1 MSVDEAAGVEIPVTK
16 GVETETDV
24 VTEGGVDRGVVTE
37 EVTVTNGEL
46 SNDGI
51 TDDEGSLS
59 GDKLEDD
66 VGLLIEDDV
75 GLLIEEGT
83 CSEEEVVGEGEV
95 CFLFMKF
102 LTVLSII

>member
-24 VTEGGVDRGVVTE
+24 VNEGGVDRGGVTE
-37 EVTVTNGEL
+37 EVTVTTGEL

-51 TDDEGSLS
+51 TDDEESLS

-75 GLLIEEGT
+75 GLLIEE
-83 CSEEEVVGEGEV
+83 EVVGEGEV

-102 LTVLSII
+102 RTVLSII

>member
-24 VTEGGVDRGVVTE
+24 TKGRVDRGAVTE

-46 SNDGI
+46 SNDGA

-66 VGLLIEDDV
+66 VGLLIE
-75 GLLIEEGT
+75 EGT
-83 CSEEEVVGEGEV
+83 CSEEEVGEGEV

-102 LTVLSII
+102 RTVLSII

>member
-24 VTEGGVDRGVVTE
+24 SEGGFDRGVVTE

-66 VGLLIEDDV
+66 VGLLIE
-75 GLLIEEGT
+75 EGT
-83 CSEEEVVGEGEV
+83 CSEEIVDEGEIY
-95 CFLFMKF
+95 FLFMKF
-102 LTVLSII
+102 LTVLSTI

>member
-37 EVTVTNGEL
+37 EVTVINGEL

-66 VGLLIEDDV
+66 VGLLIE
-75 GLLIEEGT
+75 EGT
-83 CSEEEVVGEGEV
+83 CSEEEVGEGEV

-102 LTVLSII
+102 RTVLSII